1 MIGDGTVSAEE
12 LAELARL
19 KVPLVR
25 VRGQWV
31 ELDDR
36 QLKAALQGGRTGAAT
51 AS

>member
-1 MIGDGTVSAEE
+1 MVTAEE

-36 QLKAALQGGRTGAAT
+36 QLQAALKAVERRRP